1 MTILESAQLSP
12 MEVRKKIEDYLLV
25 NMPRLHKQKM
35 KCGELQS
42 YLDATTQ
49 AVMQNA
55 QNLISRGMFAAEAWK
70 LAVHQEIAR
79 TENQ

>member
-1 MTILESAQLSP
+1 
-12 MEVRKKIEDYLLV
+12 
-25 NMPRLHKQKM
+25 M